1 MYRYDRELAPVIDLI
16 PILDIS
22 DVAEARSG
30 MEQMRSQMPEFEL
43 PQTVEELVEVIP
55 AGDSRSE
62 IALHIVRQKHAD
74 SLTPVLLWFHG
85 GGFVIGDA
93 SGDLLQSSRF
103 AEDAG
108 VTTISVDYRLAPEH
122 PYPAAVDDAYAAL
135 CWVASNADLLRVDAS
150 KIAVGGQSAGACIAA
165 ALAQKVR
172 DCGGPLIVH
181 QILDIPVV
189 DDSLITKSM
198 QEFTDTPLWNLRNA
212 ELSWKAYLGAAYG
225 SATPPYAAPARAED
239 LSGLPPAYI
248 TACEFDPLRDEAIL
262 YAHRLIQS
270 GVPTELHVYP
280 GTFHGS
286 AGAIASAAVS
296 QRMTADLTAAVGRAF
311 DSMKA
316 PTAPN

>member
-1 MYRYDRELAPVIDLI
+1 MYSYDRELAPMVDLI

-22 DVAEARSG
+22 DISEARSG
-30 MEQMRSQMPEFEL
+30 MAQMRGQMPPFEL
-43 PQTVEELVEVIP
+43 PPALEEVIEVIP
-55 AGDSRSE
+55 AGDSRPN
-62 IALHIVRQKHAD
+62 IALHIVRQKNSD
-74 SLTPVLLWFHG
+74 TRTPVLLWFHG

-93 SGDLLQSSRF
+93 AGDLAQSSRF
-103 AEDAG
+103 TETAG

-150 KIAVGGQSAGACIAA
+150 RIAVGGQSAGACIAA
-165 ALAQKVR
+165 ALTQKVR
-172 DCGGPLIVH
+172 DCGGPIIAY

-189 DDSLITKSM
+189 DDSLTTKSM

-212 ELSWKAYLGAAYG
+212 ELSWKAYLGDAHG
-225 SATPPYAAPARAED
+225 SETSPYAAPARAED

-248 TACEFDPLRDEAIL
+248 SACEFDPLRDEGIS

-286 AGAIASAAVS
+286 AGAIADAAIS
-296 QRMTADLTAAVGRAF
+296 RRMTTDLTAAVGRAF
-311 DSMKA
+311 DSVKS
-316 PTAPN
+316 PTTLN